1 MRQLAMMGVI
11 LGSIAG
17 LMVGCGD
24 NSTPQPVKPG
34 GIVPGELAAKRA
46 VTRLFRMIQLEERDR
61 AFGMLDDAYQP
72 ILESLKTLDASSER
86 LRKALKNSGHGSIAA
101 MLEQKRLTL
110 APGCLEIVAGDPN
123 CAELKSDGKKAVVKV
138 QVALPD
144 GKCKEA
150 WASMTRKEITWKLKL
165 PLADAPD
172 AKPGGPSPSET
183 RAAVDKA
190 VAAMKPVIDDLAAR
204 IEATEMIEETVI
216 TEKLTTAAR
225 PLAAAL
231 QRMVYGETKTQ

>member
-1 MRQLAMMGVI
+1 MRQLPVMGVI

-24 NSTPQPVKPG
+24 NSTPAPIKPG
-34 GIVPGELAAKRA
+34 GIVPGQLAAKRA

-61 AFGMLDDAYQP
+61 AFRMLDDAYQP
-72 ILESLKTLDASSER
+72 ILGSLQTLDASSDR
-86 LRKALKNSGHGSIAA
+86 LRKALDTSGHGSIAA
-101 MLEQKRLTL
+101 MLKQKRLTL
-110 APGCLEIVAGDPN
+110 APGYIEIVAGDPN
-123 CAELKSDGKKAVVKV
+123 CLELKADDKNAVVKV
-138 QVALPD
+138 EVALPD

-150 WASMTRKEITWKLKL
+150 WASMTRKEITWKVKL
-165 PLADAPD
+165 PLANGPD

-190 VAAMKPVIDDLAAR
+190 VAGMKPVIDDLAGR
-204 IEATEMIEETVI
+204 LEAAEMIEESVI
-216 TEKLTTAAR
+216 AEKLTTAAR

-231 QRMVYGETKTQ
+231 QQMVYGETKTQ